1 MKQLFKTRVGWILL
15 FVALIGHLVLL
26 STRLSQ
32 SDGTAL
38 LRAWTLEVAA
48 PFLKQAVGSVTSI
61 SNVWRNYIDLR
72 QARKENA
79 EVRAQIDQYRRTI
92 TNYEEKIKEIGRLQV
107 LSDLD
112 MSLALPSVN
121 ARVIGCDPTQ
131 WYHLRILDKGKDA
144 GLARDCPA
152 LNADGV
158 VGRIVQVSKHSSVL
172 QLITD
177 VDSGVGVILENS
189 RAQGVLKGE
198 GRYEAFIEYLG
209 SNEKVVIG
217 EKVLT
222 SGLDQIYP
230 KTLSVGYALATRPSK
245 RVCRLLDVPNSGSGV
260 GVRGVPVVNGGSR
273 CDVADARPPS
283 ARLLGV
289 GSPLRLVPLH
299 T

>member
-1 MKQLFKTRVGWILL
+1 MKQLFKTRVEWILL
-15 FVALIGHLVLL
+15 IVALIGHLVLL

-32 SDGTAL
+32 SDGTPL

-79 EVRAQIDQYRRTI
+79 ELRAQIDQYRRTI

-112 MSLALPSVN
+112 MSLALPSVK
-121 ARVIGCDPTQ
+121 ARVIGGDPTQ
-131 WYHLRILDKGKDA
+131 WYHSRILDKGKDA
-144 GLARDCPA
+144 GLTRDCPA

-189 RAQGVLKGE
+189 QAQGVLKGE

-230 KTLSVGYALATRPSK
+230 KGLLVGYVVSTKPSK
-245 RVCRLLDVPNSGSGV
+245 QVFQKV
-260 GVRGVPVVNGGSR
+260 
-273 CDVADARPPS
+273 DVAISANVMRLEEVLVLKKESPS
-283 ARLLGV
+283 
-289 GSPLRLVPLH
+289 
-299 T
+299 